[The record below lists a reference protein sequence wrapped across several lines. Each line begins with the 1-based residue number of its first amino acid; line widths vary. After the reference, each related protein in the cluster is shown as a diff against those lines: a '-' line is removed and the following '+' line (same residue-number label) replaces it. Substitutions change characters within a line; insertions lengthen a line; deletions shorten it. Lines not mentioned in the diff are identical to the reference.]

1 MGRSLV
7 VAARRCFRS
16 RAAVLSLEAQAA
28 RALVDL
34 EGRAAE
40 LAPTQ
45 VANWQRRP
53 LCCLQFLPGGTF
65 RCLQWGFPFAAA
77 AQVHLEPARLER
89 AGTVRAGLHHLR
101 LIELGS
107 RLVVAA
113 GRCFG
118 SRAAVLS
125 LKAQPARPLVDLEG
139 RAAELFPAQVAQQA
153 RTRSGWC
160 LVGALRGRRHVL
172 VQDASRERGE
182 LRRRDETTQA
192 DSHRAQNSRC
202 PASWKER
209 ADQADSRPSQQH
221 TCRGPAT
228 PDLPAYI

>member
-1 MGRSLV
+1 M
-7 VAARRCFRS
+7 
-16 RAAVLSLEAQAA
+16 LSLIAQPA
-28 RALVDL
+28 RPLVDL

-40 LAPTQ
+40 LTPTQ
-45 VANWQRRP
+45 VADWQRHT

-65 RCLQWGFPFAAA
+65 RCGLQRGFPFAAA

-89 AGTVRAGLHHLR
+89 AGTVRARLHHLR
-101 LIELGS
+101 LVKLGGC
-107 RLVVAA
+107 LVVAA
-113 GRCFG
+113 RRCFG

-139 RAAELFPAQVAQQA
+139 GAAELFPAQVAQQA

-182 LRRRDETTQA
+182 LARGATKRLKQTATTERP
-192 DSHRAQNSRC
+192 SLW
-202 PASWKER
+202 SWSLKER
-209 ADQADSRPSQQH
+209 ADQADSRPSRQPTKPTTHMQR
-221 TCRGPAT
+221 TSDT
-228 PDLPAYI
+228 